1 MSRFHHILVPL
12 DFEDPSQEALDVA
25 LALALTF
32 DAKLT
37 VLHAWDLPV
46 YSYAGLSYLPPDVAT
61 VVEEAAETS
70 LASAMGLVIKRLP
83 RAESVLVRGAAAVEI
98 LDATGRLKVDLIVMG
113 THGRRGVSRMVL
125 GSVAEKVVRSSPVP
139 VLTIRVKQRPS
150 A

>member
-12 DFEDPSQEALDVA
+12 DFEDPSQEALDVG
-25 LALALTF
+25 LTLALTF

-37 VLHAWDLPV
+37 VFHAWDLPV

-61 VVEEAAETS
+61 VVEEAAETM
-70 LASAMGLVIKRLP
+70 LASAMGPVVKRLP
-83 RAESVLVRGAAAVEI
+83 RADSVLVRGPPAVEI
-98 LDATGRLKVDLIVMG
+98 LDATARLKVDLIVMG
-113 THGRRGVSRMVL
+113 THGRRGVSRMLL

-139 VLTIRVKQRPS
+139 VLTIRVQQRSS

>member
-1 MSRFHHILVPL
+1 MSRFHHVLVPL
-12 DFEDPSQEALDVA
+12 DFEEPSQEALEVA
-25 LALALTF
+25 LTLAVTF

-70 LASAMGLVIKRLP
+70 LASAMALVIKILP
-83 RAESVLVRGAAAVEI
+83 RAKSVLVRGRPDVETLDAAA
-98 LDATGRLKVDLIVMG
+98 RLKVDLIVMG
-113 THGRRGVSRMVL
+113 THGRRGVSRMLL

-139 VLTIRVKQRPS
+139 VLTIRVKPRSS